1 MHRRLLLGLL
11 LAATAAGPALAAE
24 PTGTWVL
31 DRKAW
36 NAFVADLVPKL
47 LERMPKAQRQ
57 SFEDRGIDVADEL
70 RKGLSQGLEGSVELR
85 PNGRVM
91 ALNGRKEP
99 DGTGLWRHEGQDI
112 EIDLPAER
120 LLLRGTWRD
129 DRMDLRPVL
138 DKATLSAKDAD
149 PLWLEAVRQVRFVLV
164 RQG

>member
-1 MHRRLLLGLL
+1 MRRRLLLGIL
-11 LAATAAGPALAAE
+11 LAAAVATPALAAE

-36 NAFVADLVPKL
+36 NGLVADLVPKL

-57 SFEDRGIDVADEL
+57 SLEDRGIDVADEL

-85 PNGRVM
+85 SNGRVV

-99 DGTGLWRHEGQDI
+99 DGTGLWRHDGQLV

-120 LLLRGTWRD
+120 LLLRGTWRG
-129 DRMDLRPVL
+129 DRMDLQPVL
-138 DKATLSAKDAD
+138 DKATLSARDAD

>member
-1 MHRRLLLGLL
+1 MRRRLLLGSV
-11 LAATAAGPALAAE
+11 LAVVAAPALAAE

-36 NAFVADLVPKL
+36 AAFVADLVPKL
-47 LERMPKAQRQ
+47 LERMPEAQRQ
-57 SFEDRGIDVADEL
+57 SLEDRGIDVADEL

-85 PNGRVM
+85 PDGRVV

-99 DGTGLWRHEGQDI
+99 DGSGRWRRAGQDV

-120 LLLRGTWRD
+120 LLLRGTWRG
-129 DRMDLRPVL
+129 DRMDLQPVL
-138 DKATLSAKDAD
+138 DKATLSARDAD
-149 PLWLEAVRQVRFVLV
+149 PLWLEAVRRVRFVLV